1 MSSIGCEDGERNTG
15 VQKYTPVTYNYCS
28 TTMFFILIVYP
39 SQVPNPQKT
48 KQTKNSPLKVSSLF
62 QPCLDKYLLNHKV
75 KILLINF
82 LVTAI
87 NLCNIFLQIGVG
99 I

>member
-1 MSSIGCEDGERNTG
+1 M
-15 VQKYTPVTYNYCS
+15 QKYAPVTYTYCL
-28 TTMFFILIVYP
+28 TTMFFILVVNP

-48 KQTKNSPLKVSSLF
+48 KQNKTKPSPLNVSSLF
-62 QPCLDKYLLNHKV
+62 QPCLDTYLLNHKV
-75 KILLINF
+75 KILCINF